1 MDKSDTVYREHSMKE
16 HLFLAVMILLA
27 FFFLTSQYN
36 STFLPSLTTGT
47 ITGAATTVISKGSFA
62 VWGIIM
68 LLLILGIIAGL
79 IIWWKNHRSIQ
90 VQRAMQQDVDSI
102 IKAAGKSS
110 RPITATD
117 LLTKKLNKVQQELVT
132 IPLRSATK
140 GHVINTIPTGYK
152 KISSSSRSV
161 RHLLSPKKVHQKA
174 APRRVPRKVKH
185 RPSLNEK
192 MLNIQKE
199 IGNVKVRE

>member
-16 HLFLAVMILLA
+16 HLILAVMIVLT

-36 STFLPSLTTGT
+36 SAAFLPSLNTGT
-47 ITGAATTVISKGSFA
+47 ITGAATTVISKGSFV
-62 VWGIIM
+62 VWGVIM

-192 MLNIQKE
+192 MMTIKNE
-199 IGNVKVRE
+199 IGRIKTK